1 MPPKNS
7 RPSAPPA
14 LSDENAPLIVAIP
27 SSPLETKK
35 PDIVEYPRDN
45 YIRTYEEEPQK
56 PTGPPSQTLQKIS
69 FFSEIVIYLGLSF
82 CLAAT
87 IIHYVYLFPL
97 ATRDKAR
104 DFKYPSALVISL
116 HSIGFA
122 FFSIAAAFRITQL
135 KSKNIAIWWV
145 AYLGGLTSL
154 MQLGV
159 VAYWHDD
166 FLRVLIEGKLE
177 VGAAYAGLYAV
188 TIISVGLLNPA
199 LAIIDM
205 YGPEVKKARFYR
217 LLMVTGTFSAQ
228 LALIITVHSVIVHVG
243 FGVFLLGVSLMLI
256 GYLSGLYHAKKRR
269 ETYYGDQD
277 TVDNL

>member
-1 MPPKNS
+1 MPEKN
-7 RPSAPPA
+7 RKGSAPPA

-45 YIRTYEEEPQK
+45 YIMTYEEDPQK
-56 PTGPPSQTLQKIS
+56 PKADPSQILQKII
-69 FFSEIVIYLGLSF
+69 FLAEILIYLGLSF

-97 ATRDKAR
+97 ATREKAR

-116 HSIGFA
+116 HSIGVA
-122 FFSIAAAFRITQL
+122 VFSVAAAFRINQL
-135 KSKNIAIWWV
+135 ESKSIAIWWV
-145 AYLGGLTSL
+145 AYIGGLTSL

-159 VAYWHDD
+159 VAYWNDD
-166 FLRVLIEGKLE
+166 FLRVLVGEKLE
-177 VGAAYAGLYAV
+177 VGAAYAGLYSV
-188 TIISVGLLNPA
+188 TIISMGLLNPA

-205 YGPEVKKARFYR
+205 FGPEVKKARFYR
-217 LLMVTGTFSAQ
+217 LLIVTGTFSAQ

-256 GYLSGLYHAKKRR
+256 GYLSGLYHSKKRR
-269 ETYYGDQD
+269 EAYYGDQV